1 MNYKEVIQYLNFPD
15 YQYTRQDWEYIMLY
29 INTPCYNIQD
39 LANLITDYGV
49 GIEELKLN
57 LLNVNQAVVM
67 FKKGGS
73 FREDFPGQVTIAEY
87 SEDTPSQES
96 T

>member
-1 MNYKEVIQYLNFPD
+1 
-15 YQYTRQDWEYIMLY
+15 
-29 INTPCYNIQD
+29 
-39 LANLITDYGV
+39 
-49 GIEELKLN
+49 
-57 LLNVNQAVVM
+57 M